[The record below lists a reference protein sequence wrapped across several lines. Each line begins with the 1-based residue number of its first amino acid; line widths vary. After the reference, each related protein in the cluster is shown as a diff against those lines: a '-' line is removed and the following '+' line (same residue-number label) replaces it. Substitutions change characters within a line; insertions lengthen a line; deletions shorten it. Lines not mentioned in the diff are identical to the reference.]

1 MPQSALSTEQ
11 QIASLWELGGL
22 SWRELAGRVWGGI
35 NRNDLLNRAYELAYN
50 FLLALFPLLLCL
62 VAMLGLFASES
73 SKLQNDLFFYF
84 QQVVPPAAYHL
95 VVRTLNEIT
104 ANAGGGKITLGL
116 LLALMSGSGG
126 VTQLMSTLNAAYEV
140 REARS
145 WLRVRLISLGLT
157 IAMSLLIIA
166 ALLLILAGGWL
177 VGLMVR
183 DLGLSSS
190 FLVVGR
196 VLQWVMALAFVVLAF
211 AVIYYFA
218 PDVKEQHWY
227 WITPGSVVGVLV
239 WAFASI
245 VLRGYLHFFN
255 TYSKTY
261 GSLGAVM
268 ILMLWF
274 YITGLVFLLGGQINS
289 TIEHAAAD
297 KGHPEAKPVGR
308 KAA

>member
-1 MPQSALSTEQ
+1 MNQ
-11 QIASLWELGGL
+11 
-22 SWRELAGRVWGGI
+22 
-35 NRNDLLNRAYELAYN
+35 NDLLNRAYELAYN
-50 FLLALFPLLLCL
+50 FLLAIFPLLLCL
-62 VAMLGLFASES
+62 VAVLGLFASEG
-73 SKLQNDLFFYF
+73 SKLQGDLFFYF
-84 QQVVPPAAYHL
+84 QQALPPAAYHL

-104 ANAGGGKITLGL
+104 AHSGGGKITLGL
-116 LLALMSGSGG
+116 LLALISGSGG

-145 WLRVRLISLGLT
+145 WIKVHMISLGLT

-166 ALLLILAGGWL
+166 ALLLILAGGWAISL
-177 VGLMVR
+177 VVKE
-183 DLGLSSS
+183 LGLSTG
-190 FLVVGR
+190 FLVAAR
-196 VLQWVMALAFVVLAF
+196 VLQWAVALTFVVLAF

-239 WAFASI
+239 WALASG
-245 VLRGYLHFFN
+245 VLRAYLHFFN

-274 YITGLVFLLGGQINS
+274 YLTGLAFLLGGQINS
-289 TIEHAAAD
+289 TIEHAAAE

>member
-1 MPQSALSTEQ
+1 MSESVLSTEQ

-22 SWRELAGRVWGGI
+22 SWRELSQRVWGGM
-35 NRNDLLNRAYELAYN
+35 NQNDLLNRAYELAYN
-50 FLLALFPLLLCL
+50 FLLAIFPLLLCL
-62 VAMLGLFASES
+62 VAVLGLFASEG
-73 SKLQNDLFFYF
+73 SKLQGDLFFYF
-84 QQVVPPAAYHL
+84 QQALPPAAYHL

-104 ANAGGGKITLGL
+104 AHSGGGKITLGL
-116 LLALMSGSGG
+116 LLALISGSGG

-145 WLRVRLISLGLT
+145 WIKVHMISLGLT

-166 ALLLILAGGWL
+166 ALLLILAGGWAISL
-177 VGLMVR
+177 VVKE
-183 DLGLSSS
+183 LGLSTG
-190 FLVVGR
+190 FLVAAR
-196 VLQWVMALAFVVLAF
+196 VLQWAVALTFVVLAF

-239 WAFASI
+239 WALASG
-245 VLRGYLHFFN
+245 VLRAYLHFFN

-274 YITGLVFLLGGQINS
+274 YLTGLAFLLGGQINS
-289 TIEHAAAD
+289 TIEHAAAE